1 MRKGSSVRVS
11 PAGANVPAARAQ
23 HLRGR
28 GAGSRFRRRR
38 LAKVVATP
46 PRCREV
52 FREIDPDFEAGSLD
66 EAFLDVTDYCAA
78 RGLTGERST
87 EEKKGR

>member
-1 MRKGSSVRVS
+1 
-11 PAGANVPAARAQ
+11 
-23 HLRGR
+23 
-28 GAGSRFRRRR
+28 
-38 LAKVVATP
+38 VVATP